1 MRWPRARPQRQIQI
15 LFRHVEVRCG
25 SKAEVTPS
33 NSDVCF
39 TSPKPTLP
47 DAMSWLAASAAYI
60 WVMRRVRKKK
70 ERTWEIRRL
79 KASPAV
85 FIGLVDAPDEA
96 KAKELAIKQFDIRKE
111 DRDRLLVRR
120 YG

>member
-1 MRWPRARPQRQIQI
+1 MPKRKSKRQQ
-15 LFRHVEVRCG
+15 LQ
-25 SKAEVTPS
+25 
-33 NSDVCF
+33 
-39 TSPKPTLP
+39 
-47 DAMSWLAASAAYI
+47 
-60 WVMRRVRKKK
+60 
-70 ERTWEIRRL
+70 WEIRRL

-85 FIGLVDAPDEA
+85 FVGLVDAPDED

>member
-1 MRWPRARPQRQIQI
+1 MPKRKSKRQQ
-15 LFRHVEVRCG
+15 LQ
-25 SKAEVTPS
+25 
-33 NSDVCF
+33 
-39 TSPKPTLP
+39 
-47 DAMSWLAASAAYI
+47 
-60 WVMRRVRKKK
+60 
-70 ERTWEIRRL
+70 WEIRRL

-85 FIGLVDAPDEA
+85 FVGLVDAPDEA